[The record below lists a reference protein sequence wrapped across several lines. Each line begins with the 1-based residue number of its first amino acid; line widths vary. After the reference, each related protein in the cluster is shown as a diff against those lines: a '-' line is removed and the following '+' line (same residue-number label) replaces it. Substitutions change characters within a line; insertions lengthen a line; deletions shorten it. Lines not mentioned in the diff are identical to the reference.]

1 MADGSRGRSASPGW
15 ALFLLTGISICGFI
29 DRIIMQVLVE
39 PMKAE
44 FHLSDLDI
52 GLLVGLAFAFFNVVL
67 GLSIARLAE
76 RRRRVSLVWFGTI
89 LWSIATSLCGAASS
103 FGALLAARVGVGVG
117 EAIGLPSTSSLLSDF
132 FRPEKRTTAMS
143 VLMLAPPIGAFLG
156 SAGGAMV
163 AQAYGWRYAF
173 YVAAIP
179 GFILALLLALT
190 VREPERGVYDRV
202 AADPQA
208 VPPLSAVFARIWQRR
223 SLTHLLLGS
232 TIASMT
238 GFAVNAFLAAFL
250 LRRFGF
256 SLRDAGV
263 ISGLIASL
271 PASLSV
277 FGSGWLADRWG
288 RRDAR
293 YYGWI
298 PGISLLI
305 AAPLY
310 ALAVTRDNAT
320 MAITLLTL
328 SAIVQYCYL
337 GPTAGVFQNM
347 MHPRMRASSAAFN
360 SLVYSLIGGALGPLL
375 IGGLST
381 WLGGGASPAAAG
393 IGLAH
398 AMAAMTIF
406 YVWGAVHYLLATRYL
421 RADLAAPID

>member
-1 MADGSRGRSASPGW
+1 MAEGSRRRGASPGW

-39 PMKAE
+39 PMKAA
-44 FHLSDLDI
+44 FHLNDLEI
-52 GLLVGLAFAFFNVVL
+52 GLLVGLAFALLNVLL
-67 GLSIARLAE
+67 GLWIARLAE
-76 RRRRVSLVWFGTI
+76 RRRRVSLVWIGTI
-89 LWSIATSLCGAASS
+89 LWSIATSLCGAAGS
-103 FGALLAARVGVGVG
+103 FGALLAARIGVGVG
-117 EAIGLPSTSSLLSDF
+117 EAVGIPATSSLLSDF
-132 FRPEKRTTAMS
+132 FRRERRATVMS
-143 VLMLAPPIGAFLG
+143 VLNLAPPIGAFLG

-179 GFILALLLALT
+179 GFVLAVLLLLT
-190 VREPERGVYDRV
+190 VPEPERGVHDRI
-202 AADPQA
+202 AGDRGD
-208 VPPLSAVFARIWQRR
+208 VPPLSAVLARIWRRR

-232 TIASMT
+232 TLASMT

-263 ISGLIASL
+263 VAGLIASL

-277 FGSGWLADRWG
+277 FGAGWLADRWG
-288 RRDAR
+288 RGDAR

-310 ALAVTRDNAT
+310 ALAVTRDDPAT
-320 MAITLLTL
+320 VIALLTL

-360 SLVYSLIGGALGPLL
+360 SMVYSLIGGAVGPLL

-381 WLGGGASPAAAG
+381 WLGSGTSRAAAG

-406 YVWGAVHYLLATRYL
+406 YVWGGVHYLLATRHL

>member
-1 MADGSRGRSASPGW
+1 MAGESRGRLASPGW

-29 DRIIMQVLVE
+29 DRIIMQVMVE
-39 PMKAE
+39 PLKLA
-44 FHLSDLDI
+44 FHLTDLEI
-52 GLLVGLAFAFFNVVL
+52 GLLVGLAFALLNVL
-67 GLSIARLAE
+67 LSLWVARLAE
-76 RRRRVSLVWFGTI
+76 RRERVSLVWIGTI
-89 LWSIATSLCGAASS
+89 LWSIATSLCGAATS
-103 FGALLAARVGVGVG
+103 FGALLAARIGVGVG
-117 EAIGLPSTSSLLSDF
+117 EAVGLPSTSSLLSDY

-179 GFILALLLALT
+179 GFILAMLLAFT
-190 VREPERGVYDRV
+190 VKEPPRGVHDRLAEGQDV
-202 AADPQA
+202 
-208 VPPLSAVFARIWQRR
+208 VPPLSAVLARIWRRR
-223 SLTHLLLGS
+223 SLAHLLAGS
-232 TIASMT
+232 TLASMT

-263 ISGLIASL
+263 TAGLIASV

-277 FGSGWLADRWG
+277 FGAGWLADRLG

-293 YYGWI
+293 FYGWV
-298 PGISLLI
+298 PGIALLI

-310 ALAVTRDNAT
+310 ALAVTRETAAG
-320 MAITLLTL
+320 AIALLTL
-328 SAIVQYCYL
+328 SALVQYCYL

-347 MHPRMRASSAAFN
+347 MHPRMRASATAFN
-360 SLVYSLIGGALGPLL
+360 SLIYSLVGGALGPLL
-375 IGGLST
+375 IGALSDHFT
-381 WLGGGASPAAAG
+381 DRSAAAG
-393 IGLAH
+393 PGIGLSH

-406 YVWGAVHYLLATRYL
+406 YVWGGLHYLLATRHL
-421 RADLAAPID
+421 RKEFALPID

>member
-1 MADGSRGRSASPGW
+1 MAEGSRGRGGSPGW

-29 DRIIMQVLVE
+29 DRIVMQVLVE
-39 PMKAE
+39 PLKEA

-76 RRRRVSLVWFGTI
+76 RVRRVSLVWVGTI
-89 LWSIATSLCGAASS
+89 LWSIATSLCGAAGS

-173 YVAAIP
+173 YVAAVP

-190 VREPERGVYDRV
+190 VREPERGAHDRI
-202 AADPQA
+202 AADPQT

-263 ISGLIASL
+263 IAGLIASL

-310 ALAVTRDNAT
+310 AVAVTRGDAT
-320 MAITLLTL
+320 TAIILLTL

-381 WLGGGASPAAAG
+381 WLGGGASPVAAG

-406 YVWGAVHYLLATRYL
+406 YVWGAVHFLLATRYL
-421 RADLAAPID
+421 RADLGAPID

>member
-1 MADGSRGRSASPGW
+1 MEGSRGRSASPGW

-39 PMKAE
+39 PIKQA
-44 FHLSDLDI
+44 FQLTDLEI

-67 GLSIARLAE
+67 SLWIARLAE

-89 LWSIATSLCGAASS
+89 LWSIATSLCGMAGSFAS
-103 FGALLAARVGVGVG
+103 LLAARVGVGIG
-117 EAIGLPSTSSLLSDF
+117 EAVGIPATSSLLSDF
-132 FRPEKRTTAMS
+132 FKPEKRTTAMS
-143 VLMLAPPIGAFLG
+143 VLMLAPPVGAFLG

-163 AQAYGWRYAF
+163 AQAYGWRHAF

-179 GFILALLLALT
+179 GFILAILLALT
-190 VREPERGVYDRV
+190 VREPERGVHDRI
-202 AADPQA
+202 APDRQD
-208 VPPLSAVFARIWQRR
+208 VPPLSAVLARIWRRR
-223 SLTHLLLGS
+223 SLAHLLAGS
-232 TIASMT
+232 TVASMT

-256 SLRDAGV
+256 SLRDAG
-263 ISGLIASL
+263 ITAGLIASL

-277 FGSGWLADRWG
+277 FASGWLADRWG

-305 AAPLY
+305 AAPVY
-310 ALAVTRDNAT
+310 ALAVTRPDAPT
-320 MAITLLTL
+320 AIALLTV
-328 SAIVQYCYL
+328 SAVVQYCYL
-337 GPTAGVFQNM
+337 GPTAGLFQNM
-347 MHPRMRASSAAFN
+347 MHPRMRASAAAFT

-381 WLGGGASPAAAG
+381 WLGQGASPAAAG
-393 IGLAH
+393 IGLSH
-398 AMAAMTIF
+398 AMAAMTVF
-406 YVWGAVHYLLATRYL
+406 YVWGGIHYLLATRYL

>member
-1 MADGSRGRSASPGW
+1 MTSGTRGRATSPGW
-15 ALFLLTGISICGFI
+15 ALFLLAGISICGFI

-39 PMKAE
+39 PMKQA
-44 FHLSDLDI
+44 FHLNDLEI

-67 GLSIARLAE
+67 GLWIARLAE

-89 LWSIATSLCGAASS
+89 LWSIATSLCGAAGS
-103 FGALLAARVGVGVG
+103 FGALLAARVGVGIG
-117 EAIGLPSTSSLLSDF
+117 EAVGIPATSSLLSDF

-190 VREPERGVYDRV
+190 VKEPERGAHDRI
-202 AADPQA
+202 AADKQA
-208 VPPLSAVFARIWQRR
+208 VPPLSALFVRMWQRR
-223 SLTHLLLGS
+223 SLAHLLAGS

-310 ALAVTRDNAT
+310 ALAVTRDDAT
-320 MAITLLTL
+320 TAIALLTL

-360 SLVYSLIGGALGPLL
+360 SLVYSLIGGAVGPML

-381 WLGGGASPAAAG
+381 WLGAGASPGSAG
-393 IGLAH
+393 ISLAH

-406 YVWGAVHYLLATRYL
+406 YVWGGVHYLMATRYL